1 MKRNKFKIPIITKST
16 NKRPTQMIW
25 KYREGWFKLF
35 QRCIKFENQNTLAYF
50 EYGIELKINEK
61 K

>member
-25 KYREGWFKLF
+25 KYREGGLK
-35 QRCIKFENQNTLAYF
+35 QNN
-50 EYGIELKINEK
+50 KII
-61 K
+61 